1 MNATDMRNWL
11 IDWFERNAAGFIR
24 VRGATDTELVLLA
37 FNLNK
42 LAWELADRIAADDKA
57 D

>member
-42 LAWELADRIAADDKA
+42 LAWELAERFGDKA